1 MAFKKAL
8 SKTKLGI
15 PVPEA
20 YMKITELRGNK
31 YGITY
36 TVKAY
41 ISRESA
47 DAGGQ
52 EILSLPIHFVPEGEK
67 RWDAQAYE
75 HAKTLPELA
84 GSIDILEEEKEPK
97 KEKEEKE

>member
-8 SKTKLGI
+8 QNTKLGI

-20 YMKITELRGNK
+20 YLKITELRGNK
-31 YGITY
+31 WGLTY

-47 DAGGQ
+47 DAGGL
-52 EILSLPIHFVPEGEK
+52 EILSLPIHFIPKGDR

-75 HAKTLPELA
+75 HAKALPELS

-97 KEKEEKE
+97 KEKEEKI

>member
-1 MAFKKAL
+1 
-8 SKTKLGI
+8 
-15 PVPEA
+15 
-20 YMKITELRGNK
+20 MKITELRGNK
-31 YGITY
+31 YGVTY

-52 EILSLPIHFVPEGEK
+52 EILSLPIHFVPQGEK

-75 HAKTLPELA
+75 HAKTLPELD
-84 GSIDILEEEKEPK
+84 GVEDVLESEEVEGAL
-97 KEKEEKE
+97 

>member
-8 SKTKLGI
+8 QTTKLGI
-15 PVPEA
+15 PVQDA
-20 YMKITELRGNK
+20 YLRITELRGNK
-31 YGITY
+31 WGLTY

-47 DAGGQ
+47 DAGGL
-52 EILSLPIHFVPEGEK
+52 EILSLPIHFIPKGDK

-75 HAKTLPELA
+75 HAKALPELA

-97 KEKEEKE
+97 KEKEEKV

>member
-1 MAFKKAL
+1 
-8 SKTKLGI
+8 
-15 PVPEA
+15 
-20 YMKITELRGNK
+20 MKITELRGNK
-31 YGITY
+31 YGVTY

-41 ISRESA
+41 ISRASA

-97 KEKEEKE
+97 KEKEKE